1 MPAFKVNID
10 FENKKKLKE
19 IAKNAYGDDSDFSIS
34 LLLNR
39 YLKGL
44 N

>member
-1 MPAFKVNID
+1 MPEFKVNID
-10 FENKKKLKE
+10 FENKRKLKE
-19 IAKNAYGDDSDFSIS
+19 IARNAYGDDSDFSIS